1 MRRTEGPI
9 SLRRILAFLGICL
22 VLISPSGVFAHPM
35 GNFTINHYS
44 GIHLEN
50 GGVEIRYFIDMAEIP
65 TFQEL
70 QHSGLTGRLD
80 DAKLR
85 EYLDAQAQ
93 TFLRGLQVTVNG
105 TALTLHLA
113 TEDVIFPVG
122 AGNLPTMKF
131 GFVYRGEFAK
141 GCLS

>member
-9 SLRRILAFLGICL
+9 SFRRILAFLGLCL

-50 GGVEIRYFIDMAEIP
+50 GWVEIRYFIDMAEIP

-70 QHSGLTGRLD
+70 QRRSLNGRLD
-80 DAKLR
+80 DPKLQ
-85 EYLDAQAQ
+85 EYLSAQAQ
-93 TFLRGLQVTVNG
+93 AFLGGLR
-105 TALTLHLA
+105 LTLNGNPIELRLA
-113 TEDVIFPVG
+113 NQEVIFPIG

-131 GFVYRGEFAK
+131 GVV
-141 GCLS
+141 